1 MSVRSV
7 GIAVGLTSA
16 SCLFFLFTLEIGLRL
31 LNPQIMMPHPNGM
44 WELSPTRGCRLTTA
58 FDGYHWYGEFNV
70 RITISEQGLRDRT
83 FGPKEANIGRILAL
97 GDSFTFGFG
106 VEGYESY
113 PKRLE
118 ALLNEKRKG
127 YDVINAGFPGYGT
140 LQELRYLEEEGLAFS
155 PDVVLI
161 GFFGFNDYTD
171 NLRAPDRYKLVHGFL
186 YDRNGYEQ
194 AERARQVRSG
204 RLPIPFKD
212 WLWAHAHSYRFLADR
227 YRRLHHWAS
236 AAEVKSDAGSD
247 ENTAFQPQSPEGIP
261 AVKQEVFDITVGY
274 LKALM
279 DKVRAHDAVPVLVMI
294 PGIKMIQTPSELWSP
309 TWFKL
314 KEFSEQQKVPAIDL
328 GPVFREAHVAGRSDP
343 LWYPLNKHW
352 KASGHRV
359 AAEFI
364 RTELLRQGVLPL
376 SGEERS

>member
-1 MSVRSV
+1 MSVRSA

-16 SCLFFLFTLEIGLRL
+16 SSLLFLFTLEIGLRL

-44 WELSPTRGCRLTTA
+44 WELSPTRGCRLTPA

-227 YRRLHHWAS
+227 YRRLHHRAS

-247 ENTAFQPQSPEGIP
+247 ENTAFGLGSSRENCGTEIDQTQALIGGH
-261 AVKQEVFDITVGY
+261 QDIGRFHISVHDVVG
-274 LKALM
+274 
-279 DKVRAHDAVPVLVMI
+279 VEIV
-294 PGIKMIQTPSELWSP
+294 EC
-309 TWFKL
+309 
-314 KEFSEQQKVPAIDL
+314 FSQLYTNGGDGL
-328 GPVFREAHVAGRSDP
+328 GAFRVAG
-343 LWYPLNKHW
+343 W
-352 KASGHRV
+352 A
-359 AAEFI
+359 
-364 RTELLRQGVLPL
+364 
-376 SGEERS
+376 